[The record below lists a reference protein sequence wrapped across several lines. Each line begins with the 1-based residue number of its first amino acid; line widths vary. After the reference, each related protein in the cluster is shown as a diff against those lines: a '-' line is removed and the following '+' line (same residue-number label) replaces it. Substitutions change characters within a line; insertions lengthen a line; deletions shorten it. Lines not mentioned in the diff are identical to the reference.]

1 MTIFLFCA
9 DYCSDRLVPLFAWLD
24 SNTNSNF
31 VLLRIFIPQESSQE
45 TKPVLMD
52 AIQPH
57 EMINEQVLYI
67 YLFVIFVLV
76 ESLYFLS

>member
-9 DYCSDRLVPLFAWLD
+9 DYCSDRLVLLFAWLD

-67 YLFVIFVLV
+67 YLFVNFVLV